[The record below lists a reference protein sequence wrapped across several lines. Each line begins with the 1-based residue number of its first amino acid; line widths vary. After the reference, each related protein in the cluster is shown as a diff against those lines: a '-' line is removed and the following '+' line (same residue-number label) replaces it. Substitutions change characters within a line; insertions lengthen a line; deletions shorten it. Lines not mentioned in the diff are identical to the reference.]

1 MRSISFRVNRSGTAG
16 VRARKAWVLAVV
28 LAGAVTL
35 FAAVDA
41 QAQTLQQ
48 RNTHVGVA
56 ASSTEQPLAFGT
68 WTWFDVGSTGTST
81 PTFTFWSRT
90 PVLLRVTDALCRGD
104 RFKVYDH
111 GLAIFKTSNAPIDPS
126 CDDTPHLDTGSSAW
140 HDPSYS
146 KGKFLLEPGGHRIRI
161 QIIQSPFGGA
171 SALVRIDRQPVS

>member
-1 MRSISFRVNRSGTAG
+1 MRSITSPVNRSGTAG
-16 VRARKAWVLAVV
+16 RGTRRAWVLAVV

-41 QAQTLQQ
+41 QAQTLKQ
-48 RNTHVGVA
+48 RNTHSTVA
-56 ASSTEQPLAFGT
+56 ASSTQPLAFGN
-68 WTWFDVGSTGTST
+68 WTWFNVGSTGTST
-81 PTFTFWSRT
+81 PTFTFSSRT

-111 GLAIFKTSNAPIDPS
+111 GFAIFKTSSAPIDPS

-161 QIIQSPFGGA
+161 QIIQSPFGSA
-171 SALVRIDRQPVS
+171 SALVRIDHQPVS